1 MLCVG
6 GGHARDQHDGTGCFR
21 HASGSKRVL
30 MPILPESLSHALLSI
45 CFFQLSNSLLI
56 HSYCADVDAPPASC

>member
-1 MLCVG
+1 
-6 GGHARDQHDGTGCFR
+6 
-21 HASGSKRVL
+21 